1 MGHSVPR
8 PNLRTNI
15 QRALEETDSLL
26 DQLRLDKSSSV
37 ASSYS
42 SPSTPSMASSPH
54 PATVPT
60 PKRPAKAERE
70 IAEELDVANAHLRR
84 LVDALFEELDAAHRE
99 NAELRAR
106 CQRMEAQLAAD
117 NRRKVEEDSFVP
129 ELEPL
134 EMPTFDFDQGM

>member
-1 MGHSVPR
+1 MVPVIEISSR
-8 PNLRTNI
+8 DEHTGV
-15 QRALEETDSLL
+15 
-26 DQLRLDKSSSV
+26 DQQHGRVSAIGGVD
-37 ASSYS
+37 
-42 SPSTPSMASSPH
+42 
-54 PATVPT
+54 
-60 PKRPAKAERE
+60 AEP
-70 IAEELDVANAHLRR
+70 
-84 LVDALFEELDAAHRE
+84 ALFEELDAAHRE

>member
-1 MGHSVPR
+1 MERRFLPR
-8 PNLRTNI
+8 HPLRTDI
-15 QRALEETDSLL
+15 HRALEETDSLL
-26 DQLRLDKSSSV
+26 EQLRQDKASSSTSSASSSATSSSSV
-37 ASSYS
+37 NG
-42 SPSTPSMASSPH
+42 T
-54 PATVPT
+54 
-60 PKRPAKAERE
+60 KRPKAERE
-70 IAEELDVANAHLRR
+70 IAEELDAANAHLRR